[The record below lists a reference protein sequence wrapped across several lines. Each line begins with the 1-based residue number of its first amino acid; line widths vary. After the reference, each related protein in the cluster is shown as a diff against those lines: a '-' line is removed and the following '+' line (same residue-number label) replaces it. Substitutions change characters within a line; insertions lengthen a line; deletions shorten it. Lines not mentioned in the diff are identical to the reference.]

1 MDPEGEGIRPRS
13 PYLMERDQPSY
24 QLPEG
29 AKPLTITEQF
39 NIMAAQLDYW
49 KRAYAKLWTEQRDD

>member
-1 MDPEGEGIRPRS
+1 
-13 PYLMERDQPSY
+13 MERDQPSY